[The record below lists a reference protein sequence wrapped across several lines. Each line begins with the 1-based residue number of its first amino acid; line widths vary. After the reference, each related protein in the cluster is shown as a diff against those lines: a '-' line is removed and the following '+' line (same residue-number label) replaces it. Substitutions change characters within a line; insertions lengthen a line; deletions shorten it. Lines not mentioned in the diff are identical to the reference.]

1 MNEQV
6 RHRVY
11 MNRRGQKVEVL
22 YVGSWYHIC
31 VDGLQNYSDYSLGE
45 AEMQA
50 RLDRRAAKNG
60 WEAVSDE

>member
-6 RHRVY
+6 KRRVY
-11 MNRRGQKVEVL
+11 TNRRGMRVEVL
-22 YVGSWYHIC
+22 YVDLWYHIC
-31 VDGLQNYSDYSLGE
+31 VDGMKNYGDYSLHW